1 LGLGSDFIPTALW
14 TVVLTVVQETSA
26 ALDAMTISSF
36 LMRFPRVDL
45 PRKAYA
51 RASREAIQC
60 QARALALRAD
70 IFST

>member
-1 LGLGSDFIPTALW
+1 LGSDFIPTALW

-36 LMRFPRVDL
+36 LIRVPPVDS

-51 RASREAIQC
+51 GATAEAIQC
-60 QARALALRAD
+60 QARGLALRGD